1 MKVRWFFY
9 AFLVWNLGW
18 QFPWRNFALDM
29 SKFDPFSFDLPVS
42 EIILEVKNHLSA
54 SNSLIIQ
61 APPGA
66 GKSTLLPL
74 ALLDEPWLEGKK
86 IIMLEPRRL
95 ATKSIAQRMADMLE
109 EEVGKTVGYRIRFES
124 AISKETRLEVITE
137 GILTRMMH
145 QDNALEEVGLV
156 IFDEFHERNLFSEVA
171 LALAREV
178 QQVLR
183 PDLRILLMSAT
194 IDAEQLS
201 QLLGSQVIQ
210 SQGRQ
215 YPVEVHY
222 LNEVDEYAIG
232 EDTARQI
239 IPLTKK
245 HEGDFLVFL
254 PGQGEIKKAEEI
266 LRRALPEDVIV
277 PLYGQLSPTEQN
289 KAILPHPSGKRK
301 IVLSTDI
308 AETSLT
314 IEGVRVVVDSGFAK
328 SNRFDARSGLSR
340 LVLHRITK
348 DSADQRSGRAG
359 RLTAGHSYRL
369 WTKAIQAQL
378 AEYRTPELLEADLT
392 SLVLDM
398 KAWGKDDIRSMT
410 WLTPPPAGTL
420 ALSEKVLEAIDA
432 VEEGKLTDHGKEIH
446 QLPVHPRIAHML
458 IYAKRMNQLALATDI
473 AAVLEER
480 DPLPADAGVDL
491 NLRIDALRRFRDRG
505 VSMSRIKKIEKVA
518 AQYRRLFNIQPENK
532 PADPWATGL
541 LLAYAYPERIAAARP
556 GNNAQFQLSN
566 GKIAQMGHR
575 DDLAH
580 ESWLAVAHVD
590 AREGMGKIWMAAPLN
605 PKDLA
610 PMLKTKE
617 VLEWDRKKGGLI
629 AHAEIRIG
637 AIILGTRPLQK
648 FDKSLAKQAMVE
660 AIQEEGQFLLDWN
673 EDVMQLIYRVQSL
686 KKWNPDQNWPE
697 WSVEILC
704 QTSPEWL
711 EPYLENIS
719 KNEDFKKLDLSQILL
734 HHLSFE
740 QQQLLES
747 LAPAKISVPS
757 GSQIKL
763 EYKEDG
769 ATPLLSVR
777 LQELFGLLDT
787 PKVNQGKMSVLI
799 EMLSPGYKP
808 VQLTQ
813 DLKSFWANGYFEV
826 KKELKRRYPKH
837 EWPED
842 PISAEAVRGVK
853 KRS

>member
-1 MKVRWFFY
+1 MPDF
-9 AFLVWNLGW
+9 N
-18 QFPWRNFALDM
+18 
-29 SKFDPFSFDLPVS
+29 PFSFDLPVA
-42 EIILEVKNHLSA
+42 EIIPQVQSQLAKA
-54 SNSLIIQ
+54 NSVIIQ

-74 ALLDEPWLEGKK
+74 ALLDEPWIAGKK

-95 ATKSIAQRMADMLE
+95 ATKSIAQRMANMLGE
-109 EEVGKTVGYRIRFES
+109 NTGDTVGYRIRFES
-124 AISKETRLEVITE
+124 AISAKTRLEVITE

-145 QDNALEEVGLV
+145 SDNELQDVGLV
-156 IFDEFHERNLFSEVA
+156 IFDEFHERNLHAEVA
-171 LALAREV
+171 LALCREV

-194 IDAEQLS
+194 IDTAELS
-201 QLLGSQVIQ
+201 SLLGSKVIQ

-215 YPVEVHY
+215 FPVEVNY
-222 LNEVDEYAIG
+222 LGEADEYSIG

-245 HEGDFLVFL
+245 HKGDFLVFL

-266 LRRALPEDVIV
+266 LRRALPDDVVV
-277 PLYGQLSPTEQN
+277 PLYGQLSPSEQN
-289 KAILPHPSGKRK
+289 RAILPHPSGRRK
-301 IVLSTDI
+301 VVLSTDI

-314 IEGVRVVVDSGFAK
+314 IEGVKVVVDSGFAK

-340 LVLHRITK
+340 LVLHRISQ

-369 WTKAIQAQL
+369 WTKATQAQL
-378 AEYRTPELLEADLT
+378 AEFRTPELMEADLT
-392 SLVLDM
+392 GLVLDM
-398 KAWGKDDIRSMT
+398 KAWGKDDTRSMT

-420 ALSEKVLEAIDA
+420 ALSEKTLESIEALED
-432 VEEGKLTDHGKEIH
+432 GKLTAHGREIH
-446 QLPVHPRIAHML
+446 ELPCHPRIAHML
-458 IYAKRMNQLALATDI
+458 LYAKKARQLGLATDI
-473 AAVLEER
+473 AAILEER

-491 NLRIDALRRFRDRG
+491 NLRVEALRRFRSRG
-505 VSMSRIKKIEKVA
+505 ASIAKIKKIEKIA
-518 AQYRRLFNIQPENK
+518 AQYRRMFGVDPQNDPV
-532 PADPWATGL
+532 DPWQTGL

-566 GKIAQMGHR
+566 GKIAQIGHR

-590 AREGMGKIWMAAPLN
+590 AREGMGKIWLAAPIN

-610 PMLKTKE
+610 PMLKSRD

-629 AHAEIRIG
+629 AHSEIRIG
-637 AIILGTRPLQK
+637 AIILGKRPSTN
-648 FDKSLAKQAMVE
+648 FDKSQATQAILD
-660 AIQEEGQFLLDWN
+660 AIQEEGELLLDFN
-673 EDVMQLIYRVQSL
+673 EDVLQLIYRVQSL
-686 KKWNPDQNWPE
+686 RTWNPGQDWPQ
-697 WSVEILC
+697 WSERILC
-704 QTSPEWL
+704 ESASDWL
-711 EPYLENIS
+711 NPYLQNIS
-719 KNEDFKKLDLSQILL
+719 KNEDLQKLDLSQILL
-734 HHLSFE
+734 HSLPFD
-740 QQQLLES
+740 QQNKLDE
-747 LAPAKISVPS
+747 LAPQKLKVPS
-757 GSQIKL
+757 GSQIKI
-763 EYKEDG
+763 EYREDG
-769 ATPLLSVR
+769 ETPRLSVR
-777 LQELFGLLDT
+777 LQELFGLLET
-787 PKVNQGKMSVLI
+787 PTVNGGKIAVLI

-813 DLKSFWANGYFEV
+813 DLRSFWTNGYFEV

-853 KRS
+853 RRV

>member
-1 MKVRWFFY
+1 
-9 AFLVWNLGW
+9 
-18 QFPWRNFALDM
+18 M
-29 SKFDPFSFDLPVS
+29 SEFNPYSFDLPVA
-42 EIILEVKNHLSA
+42 EIIPQVISHLSEA
-54 SNSLIIQ
+54 NSLIIQ

-74 ALLDEPWLEGKK
+74 ALLEQPWLEGKK

-95 ATKSIAQRMADMLE
+95 ATKSIAERMSSMLE
-109 EEVGKTVGYRIRFES
+109 EDLGGTIGYRIRFES
-124 AISKETRLEVITE
+124 AISAKTKIEVITE

-145 QDNALEEVGLV
+145 SDNALENIGLV
-156 IFDEFHERNLFSEVA
+156 IFDEFHERNLHSEVA
-171 LALAREV
+171 LALCREI

-194 IDAEQLS
+194 IDADQLS
-201 QLLGSQVIQ
+201 SLLGAKVIQ

-215 YPVEVHY
+215 YPVEVNY
-222 LNEVDEYAIG
+222 LNEVDEFAIG
-232 EDTARQI
+232 EDAARQI

-245 HEGDFLVFL
+245 HDGDFLVFL

-266 LRRALPEDVIV
+266 LKRALPDTVV
-277 PLYGQLSPTEQN
+277 LPLFGQLSPAEQN
-289 KAILPHPSGKRK
+289 RAILPHPSGKRK

-314 IEGVRVVVDSGFAK
+314 IEGIKIVVDSGFAK

-340 LVLHRITK
+340 LVLHRISQ

-369 WTKAIQAQL
+369 WTKSTQAQL
-378 AEYRTPELLEADLT
+378 TEYRVPELLEADLT
-392 SLVLDM
+392 ALVLDM
-398 KAWGKDDIRSMT
+398 KAWGKQDIRSMT

-420 ALSEKVLEAIDA
+420 ALAEKTLESLDAIID
-432 VEEGKLTDHGKEIH
+432 GNLTEHGKEIH
-446 QLPVHPRIAHML
+446 QVPCHPRIAHML
-458 IYAKRMNQLALATDI
+458 IFAKRMNQLGLATDI

-480 DPLPADAGVDL
+480 DPLPQDSGVDL
-491 NLRIDALRRFRDRG
+491 NLRIEALRRFRSRG
-505 VSMSRIKKIEKVA
+505 VNMARIKKIEKVA
-518 AQYRRLFNIQPENK
+518 AQYRRMFSVQPEND
-532 PADPWATGL
+532 PVDPWQTGL

-566 GKIAQMGHR
+566 GKIAQIGHR

-610 PMLKTKE
+610 PMLKTRE

-629 AHAEIRIG
+629 AVSEIRIG

-648 FDKSLAKQAMVE
+648 FDKGSAKTAILE
-660 AIQEEGQFLLDWN
+660 AIALDGEMLLDFS
-673 EDVMQLIYRVQSL
+673 EKVEQLIFRVQSL
-686 KKWNPDQNWPE
+686 KKWNPDQEWPFWTTE
-697 WSVEILC
+697 SLC
-704 QTSPEWL
+704 LSAKDWL

-719 KNEDFKKLDLSQILL
+719 KNEDLKKLDLNSILL
-734 HHLSFE
+734 QSLSFE
-740 QQQLLES
+740 QQNLLND
-747 LAPAKISVPS
+747 LAPTHLNVPS
-757 GSQIKL
+757 GSQIAI
-763 EYKEDG
+763 EYKSEG
-769 ATPLLSVR
+769 ETPLLSVR
-777 LQELFGLLDT
+777 LQELFGLLET
-787 PKVNQGKMSVLI
+787 PRVNGGKIPILI
-799 EMLSPGYKP
+799 ELLSPGYKP

-813 DLKSFWANGYFEV
+813 DLRSFWANGYFEV

-853 KRS
+853 RKF

>member
-1 MKVRWFFY
+1 
-9 AFLVWNLGW
+9 
-18 QFPWRNFALDM
+18 M
-29 SKFDPFSFDLPVS
+29 SEFNPFSFDLPVS
-42 EIILEVKNHLSA
+42 EIIPKVKNHLSS

-74 ALLDEPWLEGKK
+74 ALLDESWLEGKK

-137 GILTRMMH
+137 GILTRMIH
-145 QDNALEEVGLV
+145 QDNELEEVGLI

-183 PDLRILLMSAT
+183 SDLRILLMSAT

-201 QLLGSQVIQ
+201 QLLSSQVIQ

-232 EDTARQI
+232 EDTARHI

-266 LRRALPEDVIV
+266 LRKALSEDVIV
-277 PLYGQLSPTEQN
+277 PLYGQLSPSEQN
-289 KAILPHPSGKRK
+289 RAILPHPSGKRK

-328 SNRFDARSGLSR
+328 SNRFDPRSGLSR
-340 LVLHRITK
+340 LVLHRISK

-359 RLTAGHSYRL
+359 RLTAGSSYRL
-369 WTKAIQAQL
+369 WTKATQAQL

-432 VEEGKLTDHGKEIH
+432 VEDGKLTSHGKEIH

-566 GKIAQMGHR
+566 GKIAQIGHR

-629 AHAEIRIG
+629 AHSEIRIG

-648 FDKSLAKQAMVE
+648 FDKSLAKQAILE

-673 EDVMQLIYRVQSL
+673 EEVMQLIYRIQSL

-697 WSVEILC
+697 WSVEMLC
-704 QTSPEWL
+704 QTSSEWL
-711 EPYLENIS
+711 ETYLENIS
-719 KNEDFKKLDLSQILL
+719 KNEDFKKLNLSQVLL

-740 QQQLLES
+740 QQQLLET
-747 LAPAKISVPS
+747 LAPAKIDVPS

-763 EYKEDG
+763 KYKEDG

-777 LQELFGLLDT
+777 LQELFGLLESS
-787 PKVNQGKMSVLI
+787 KVNQGKVAVLI

-853 KRS
+853 MKG

>member
-1 MKVRWFFY
+1 MTK
-9 AFLVWNLGW
+9 
-18 QFPWRNFALDM
+18 NFN
-29 SKFDPFSFDLPVS
+29 SQSFDLPVS
-42 EIILEVKNHLSA
+42 EIIPEVKKHLSA

-74 ALLDEPWLEGKK
+74 ALLDEPWLAGKK

-95 ATKSIAQRMADMLE
+95 ATKSIAQRMADMLGE
-109 EEVGKTVGYRIRFES
+109 DVGKTVGYRIRFES
-124 AISKETRLEVITE
+124 AISNQTRLEVITE

-201 QLLGSQVIQ
+201 QLLGSKVIQ

-215 YPVEVHY
+215 YPVEINY

-245 HEGDFLVFL
+245 HTGDFLVFL
-254 PGQGEIKKAEEI
+254 PGQGEIKKTEEI
-266 LRRALPEDVIV
+266 LKRALPEDVIV
-277 PLYGQLSPTEQN
+277 PLFGQLSPSEQN
-289 KAILPHPSGKRK
+289 RAILPHPSGKRK

-340 LVLHRITK
+340 LVLHRISK

-359 RLTAGHSYRL
+359 RLSSGHSYRL
-369 WTKAIQAQL
+369 WSKATQAQL
-378 AEYRTPELLEADLT
+378 SEYRTPELLEADLT

-398 KAWGKDDIRSMT
+398 KAWGKEDIRSMT

-432 VEEGKLTDHGKEIH
+432 VEDGKLTDHGKEIH

-491 NLRIDALRRFRDRG
+491 NLRIDALRKFRDRG

-566 GKIAQMGHR
+566 GKIAQIGHR

-629 AHAEIRIG
+629 AHSEIRIG

-648 FDKSLAKQAMVE
+648 FDKSLAKKAILE

-673 EDVMQLIYRVQSL
+673 EEVLQLIFRVQSL
-686 KKWNPDQNWPE
+686 KKWNPEQNWPD
-697 WSVEILC
+697 WSVETLC
-704 QTSPEWL
+704 QSSPEWL

-734 HHLSFE
+734 HYLSFE

-747 LAPAKISVPS
+747 LAPSKITVPS
-757 GSQIKL
+757 GSQISL
-763 EYKEDG
+763 EYKEEG
-769 ATPLLSVR
+769 VTPLLSVR

-787 PKVNQGKMSVLI
+787 PKVNQGKVAVLI

-853 KRS
+853 KRF

>member
-1 MKVRWFFY
+1 
-9 AFLVWNLGW
+9 
-18 QFPWRNFALDM
+18 M
-29 SKFDPFSFDLPVS
+29 SEFNPFSFDLPVA
-42 EIILEVKNHLSA
+42 EIIPQVINHLSGEH
-54 SNSLIIQ
+54 SLIIQ

-74 ALLDEPWLEGKK
+74 ALLDQPWLEGKK

-95 ATKSIAQRMADMLE
+95 ATKSIAERMSSMLGE
-109 EEVGKTVGYRIRFES
+109 NLGETIGYRIRFES
-124 AISKETRLEVITE
+124 AISAKTKIEVITE

-145 QDNALEEVGLV
+145 SDNALENVGLV
-156 IFDEFHERNLFSEVA
+156 IFDEFHERNLHSEVA
-171 LALAREV
+171 LALCREI

-194 IDAEQLS
+194 IDADQLS
-201 QLLGSQVIQ
+201 SLLGAKVIQ

-215 YPVEVHY
+215 YPVEVNY
-222 LNEVDEYAIG
+222 LNEVDEFAIG
-232 EDTARQI
+232 EDSARQI

-245 HEGDFLVFL
+245 HDGDFLVFL

-266 LRRALPEDVIV
+266 LKRALPDTVV
-277 PLYGQLSPTEQN
+277 LPLFGQLSPAEQN
-289 KAILPHPSGKRK
+289 RAILPHPSGKRK

-314 IEGVRVVVDSGFAK
+314 IEGIKIVVDSGFAK

-340 LVLHRITK
+340 LVLHRISK

-369 WTKAIQAQL
+369 WTKSTQAQL
-378 AEYRTPELLEADLT
+378 AEYRVPELMEADLT
-392 SLVLDM
+392 ALVLDM
-398 KAWGKDDIRSMT
+398 KAWGKQEIRSMT

-420 ALSEKVLEAIDA
+420 ALAEKTLEAIDA
-432 VEEGKLTDHGKEIH
+432 VVDGNLTEHGKEIH
-446 QLPVHPRIAHML
+446 QVPSHPRIAHML
-458 IYAKRMNQLALATDI
+458 IFAKRMNQLGLATDI

-480 DPLPADAGVDL
+480 DPLPQDSGVDL
-491 NLRIDALRRFRDRG
+491 NLRIEALRRFRSRG
-505 VSMSRIKKIEKVA
+505 VNMARIKKIEKVA
-518 AQYRRLFNIQPENK
+518 AQYRRMFGIQPEND
-532 PADPWATGL
+532 PVDPWQTGL

-566 GKIAQMGHR
+566 GKIAQIGHR

-590 AREGMGKIWMAAPLN
+590 AREGLGKIWMAAPLN

-610 PMLKTKE
+610 PMLKTRE

-629 AHAEIRIG
+629 ALSEIRIG

-648 FDKSLAKQAMVE
+648 FDKGSAKAAILE
-660 AIQEEGQFLLDWN
+660 AITEDGEMLLDFS
-673 EDVMQLIYRVQSL
+673 EKVEQLIYRIQSL
-686 KKWNPDQNWPE
+686 KSWNSDQEWPFWTME
-697 WSVEILC
+697 SLC
-704 QTSPEWL
+704 LNAKDWL

-719 KNEDFKKLDLSQILL
+719 KNEDLKKLDLHSILL
-734 HHLSFE
+734 HSLTFE
-740 QQQLLES
+740 QQNLLNE
-747 LAPAKISVPS
+747 LAPTHLNVPS
-757 GSQIKL
+757 GSQIL
-763 EYKEDG
+763 IEYKSEGD
-769 ATPLLSVR
+769 TPLLSVR
-777 LQELFGLLDT
+777 LQELFGLLET
-787 PKVNQGKMSVLI
+787 PKVDAGKIPVLI
-799 EMLSPGYKP
+799 ELLSPGYKP

-853 KRS
+853 RKG

>member
-1 MKVRWFFY
+1 MIK
-9 AFLVWNLGW
+9 
-18 QFPWRNFALDM
+18 NFA
-29 SKFDPFSFDLPVS
+29 PQSFDLPVS
-42 EIILEVKNHLSA
+42 EIIPEVKKNLST

-74 ALLDEPWLEGKK
+74 ALLEENWLVGKR

-95 ATKSIAQRMADMLE
+95 ATKSIAQRMADMLG

-145 QDNALEEVGLV
+145 QDNALEDVGMI

-210 SQGRQ
+210 SKGRQ
-215 YPVEVHY
+215 YPVEINY
-222 LNEVDEYAIG
+222 LNEVDEYSIG

-239 IPLTKK
+239 IPLAKK
-245 HEGDFLVFL
+245 HSGDFLVFL
-254 PGQGEIKKAEEI
+254 PGQGEIKKTEEI

-277 PLYGQLSPTEQN
+277 PLFGQLSPSEQN
-289 KAILPHPSGKRK
+289 RAILPHPSGKRK

-314 IEGVRVVVDSGFAK
+314 IEGVKVVVDSGFAK

-340 LVLHRITK
+340 LVLHRISK

-369 WTKAIQAQL
+369 WTKATQAQL

-432 VEEGKLTDHGKEIH
+432 IEEGKLTDHGKEIH

-458 IYAKRMNQLALATDI
+458 IYAKRMNQLVLATDI

-491 NLRIDALRRFRDRG
+491 NLRIDALRKFRDRG

-566 GKIAQMGHR
+566 GKIAQIGHR
-575 DDLAH
+575 DDLAN

-629 AHAEIRIG
+629 AHSEIRIG

-648 FDKSLAKQAMVE
+648 FDKSLAKQAILE
-660 AIQEEGQFLLDWN
+660 AIQEEGQFMLDWN
-673 EDVMQLIYRVQSL
+673 EDVMQLIYRIQSL
-686 KKWNPDQNWPE
+686 SKWNPDQNWPD
-697 WSVEILC
+697 WSIDHLC
-704 QTSPEWL
+704 QNSPEWL

-740 QQQLLES
+740 QQQLLDT
-747 LAPAKISVPS
+747 LAPAKINVPS

-777 LQELFGLLDT
+777 LQELFGLLET
-787 PKVNQGKMSVLI
+787 PKVNQGKVAVLI

-837 EWPED
+837 EWPDD

-853 KRS
+853 KRF

>member
-1 MKVRWFFY
+1 
-9 AFLVWNLGW
+9 
-18 QFPWRNFALDM
+18 M
-29 SKFDPFSFDLPVS
+29 SAFDPFSFDLPVA
-42 EIILEVKNHLSA
+42 EIIPQVNSHLSK

-74 ALLDEPWLEGKK
+74 ALVDQPWLEGKK

-95 ATKSIAQRMADMLE
+95 ATKSIAERMSSMLDE
-109 EEVGKTVGYRIRFES
+109 ELGGTIGYRIRFES
-124 AISKETRLEVITE
+124 AISSKTKIEVITE

-145 QDNALEEVGLV
+145 SDNALENVGLV
-156 IFDEFHERNLFSEVA
+156 IFDEFHERNLHSEVA
-171 LALAREV
+171 LALCREI

-194 IDAEQLS
+194 IDADQLS
-201 QLLGSQVIQ
+201 SLLGAKVIQ

-215 YPVEVHY
+215 YPVEVNY
-222 LNEVDEYAIG
+222 LNEVDEFAIG
-232 EDTARQI
+232 EDAARQI

-245 HEGDFLVFL
+245 HDGDFLVFL

-266 LRRALPEDVIV
+266 LRRALPDSIV
-277 PLYGQLSPTEQN
+277 LPLFGQLSPSEQSR
-289 KAILPHPSGKRK
+289 AILPHPSGKRK

-314 IEGVRVVVDSGFAK
+314 IEGVKVVVDSGFAK

-340 LVLHRITK
+340 LVLHRISK

-369 WTKAIQAQL
+369 WTKSTQAQL
-378 AEYRTPELLEADLT
+378 AEYRIPELMEADLT
-392 SLVLDM
+392 ALVLDM
-398 KAWGKDDIRSMT
+398 KAWGKQEIRSMT

-420 ALSEKVLEAIDA
+420 VLAEKTLEALDA
-432 VEEGKLTDHGKEIH
+432 LVDGNLTAHGKEIH
-446 QLPVHPRIAHML
+446 QVPCHPRIAHML
-458 IYAKRMNQLALATDI
+458 IFAKRMNQLGLATDI

-491 NLRIDALRRFRDRG
+491 NLRIEALRRFRSRG
-505 VSMSRIKKIEKVA
+505 VNMARIKKIEKVA
-518 AQYRRLFNIQPENK
+518 AQYRRMFSIQPEND
-532 PADPWATGL
+532 PVDPWQTGL

-566 GKIAQMGHR
+566 GKIAQIGHR

-610 PMLKTKE
+610 PMIKTRE
-617 VLEWDRKKGGLI
+617 ILEWDRKKGGLV
-629 AHAEIRIG
+629 ALSEVRIG

-648 FDKSLAKQAMVE
+648 FDKGSAKAAILE
-660 AIQEEGQFLLDWN
+660 AIADDGEMLLDFS
-673 EDVMQLIYRVQSL
+673 EKVEQLIFRVQSL
-686 KKWNPDQNWPE
+686 KSWNPDQEWPFWTSE
-697 WSVEILC
+697 SLC
-704 QTSPEWL
+704 LSAKDWL
-711 EPYLENIS
+711 EPYLENIT
-719 KNEDFKKLDLSQILL
+719 KNEDLKKLDLHSILL
-734 HHLSFE
+734 HSLSFE
-740 QQQLLES
+740 QQNLLNE
-747 LAPAKISVPS
+747 LTPTHINVPS
-757 GSQIKL
+757 GSQIAI
-763 EYKEDG
+763 EYKSDG
-769 ATPLLSVR
+769 NTPLLSVR
-777 LQELFGLLDT
+777 LQELFGLLET
-787 PKVNQGKMSVLI
+787 PRVNGGKIPLLI
-799 EMLSPGYKP
+799 ELLSPGYKP

-813 DLKSFWANGYFEV
+813 DLRSFWANGYFEV

-853 KRS
+853 RKF

>member
-1 MKVRWFFY
+1 
-9 AFLVWNLGW
+9 
-18 QFPWRNFALDM
+18 M
-29 SKFDPFSFDLPVS
+29 SKFNPFSFDLPVS
-42 EIILEVKNHLSA
+42 EIIPEVKNHLFS

-74 ALLDEPWLEGKK
+74 ALLDESWLKGKK

-95 ATKSIAQRMADMLE
+95 ATKSIAQRMADMLG
-109 EEVGKTVGYRIRFES
+109 EEVGKTVGYKIRFES
-124 AISKETRLEVITE
+124 AISNQTRLEVITE

-201 QLLGSQVIQ
+201 QLLGSKVIQ

-215 YPVEVHY
+215 YPVEVNY
-222 LNEVDEYAIG
+222 LSEVDEYAIG

-254 PGQGEIKKAEEI
+254 PGQGEIKKTEEI
-266 LRRALPEDVIV
+266 LKRALPEDIIV
-277 PLYGQLSPTEQN
+277 PLYGQLSPSEQN
-289 KAILPHPSGKRK
+289 RAILPHPSGKRK

-328 SNRFDARSGLSR
+328 SNRFDPRSGLSR
-340 LVLHRITK
+340 LVLHRISK

-432 VEEGKLTDHGKEIH
+432 VEDGKLTVHGKEIH

-458 IYAKRMNQLALATDI
+458 IFAKRMNQLALATDI

-480 DPLPADAGVDL
+480 DPLPAEAGVDL
-491 NLRIDALRRFRDRG
+491 NLRIDALRKFRDRG

-566 GKIAQMGHR
+566 GKIAQIGHR

-629 AHAEIRIG
+629 AHSEIRIG
-637 AIILGTRPLQK
+637 AIILGPRPLQK
-648 FDKSLAKQAMVE
+648 FDKSLAKQAILE
-660 AIQEEGQFLLDWN
+660 ATQEEGQFLLEWN
-673 EDVMQLIYRVQSL
+673 EEVMQLIFRVQSL
-686 KKWNPDQNWPE
+686 KKWNPDQDWPE

-787 PKVNQGKMSVLI
+787 PKVNKGKVSILI

-826 KKELKRRYPKH
+826 KKELKRLYPKH

-853 KRS
+853 KRF

>member
-1 MKVRWFFY
+1 
-9 AFLVWNLGW
+9 
-18 QFPWRNFALDM
+18 M
-29 SKFDPFSFDLPVS
+29 SKFNPFSFDLPVS
-42 EIILEVKNHLSA
+42 EIIPEVKNHLFS

-74 ALLDEPWLEGKK
+74 ALLDESWLKGKK

-95 ATKSIAQRMADMLE
+95 ATKSIAQRMADMLG

-124 AISKETRLEVITE
+124 AISNQTRLEVITE

-201 QLLGSQVIQ
+201 QLLGSKVIQ

-215 YPVEVHY
+215 YPVEVNY
-222 LNEVDEYAIG
+222 LSEVDEYAIG

-254 PGQGEIKKAEEI
+254 PGQGEIKKTEEI
-266 LRRALPEDVIV
+266 LKRALPEDIIV
-277 PLYGQLSPTEQN
+277 PLYGQLSPSEQN
-289 KAILPHPSGKRK
+289 RAILPHPSGKRK

-328 SNRFDARSGLSR
+328 SNRFDPRSGLSR
-340 LVLHRITK
+340 LVLHRISK

-432 VEEGKLTDHGKEIH
+432 VEDGKLTLHGKEIH

-458 IYAKRMNQLALATDI
+458 IFAKRMNQLALATDI

-480 DPLPADAGVDL
+480 DPLPAEAGVDL
-491 NLRIDALRRFRDRG
+491 NLRIDALRKFRDRG

-566 GKIAQMGHR
+566 GKIAQIGHR

-629 AHAEIRIG
+629 AHSEIRIG

-648 FDKSLAKQAMVE
+648 FDKSLAKQAILE
-660 AIQEEGQFLLDWN
+660 ATQEEGQFLLEWN
-673 EDVMQLIYRVQSL
+673 EEVMQLIFRVQSL
-686 KKWNPDQNWPE
+686 KKWNPDQDWPE

-734 HHLSFE
+734 HHISFE

-787 PKVNQGKMSVLI
+787 PKVNQGKVSVLI

-826 KKELKRRYPKH
+826 KKELKRLYPKH

-853 KRS
+853 KRF

>member
-1 MKVRWFFY
+1 M
-9 AFLVWNLGW
+9 
-18 QFPWRNFALDM
+18 PI
-29 SKFDPFSFDLPVS
+29 FDPFSFDLPVS
-42 EIILEVKNHLSA
+42 EIIPEVKKHLSS

-74 ALLDEPWLEGKK
+74 TLLDEPWLAGKK

-95 ATKSIAQRMADMLE
+95 ATKSIAQRMADMLGE
-109 EEVGKTVGYRIRFES
+109 DVGKTVGYRIRFES
-124 AISKETRLEVITE
+124 AISNQTRLEVITE

-201 QLLGSQVIQ
+201 QLLGSKVIQ

-215 YPVEVHY
+215 YPVEVNY

-245 HEGDFLVFL
+245 HTGDFLVFL
-254 PGQGEIKKAEEI
+254 PGQGEIKKTEEI
-266 LRRALPEDVIV
+266 LKRALPEDVIV
-277 PLYGQLSPTEQN
+277 PLFGQLSPSEQN
-289 KAILPHPSGKRK
+289 RAILPHPSGKRK

-314 IEGVRVVVDSGFAK
+314 IESVRVVVDSGFAK

-340 LVLHRITK
+340 LVLHRISK

-369 WTKAIQAQL
+369 WSKATQAQL
-378 AEYRTPELLEADLT
+378 SEYRTPELLEADLT

-420 ALSEKVLEAIDA
+420 VLSEKVLEAIDA
-432 VEEGKLTDHGKEIH
+432 VEAGKLSDHGKEIH

-491 NLRIDALRRFRDRG
+491 NLRIDALRKFRDRG

-566 GKIAQMGHR
+566 GKIAQIGHR

-629 AHAEIRIG
+629 AHSEIRIG

-648 FDKSLAKQAMVE
+648 FDKSLAKQAILE

-673 EDVMQLIYRVQSL
+673 EEVLQLIFRVQSL
-686 KKWNPDQNWPE
+686 KKWNPEQNWPD
-697 WSVEILC
+697 WSVETLC
-704 QTSPEWL
+704 QSSPEWL

-734 HHLSFE
+734 HSLSFE

-747 LAPAKISVPS
+747 LAPSKIIVPS
-757 GSQIKL
+757 GSQISL
-763 EYKEDG
+763 EYKEEG
-769 ATPLLSVR
+769 VTPLLSVR

-787 PKVNQGKMSVLI
+787 PKVNQGKVAVLI

-853 KRS
+853 KRF

>member
-1 MKVRWFFY
+1 
-9 AFLVWNLGW
+9 
-18 QFPWRNFALDM
+18 M
-29 SKFDPFSFDLPVS
+29 SEFNPFSFDLPVS
-42 EIILEVKNHLSA
+42 EIIPKVKNHLSS

-61 APPGA
+61 APPGS

-74 ALLDEPWLEGKK
+74 ALLDESWLEGKK

-95 ATKSIAQRMADMLE
+95 ATKSIAQRMADMLG

-124 AISKETRLEVITE
+124 AISKETKLEVITE

-145 QDNALEEVGLV
+145 QDNALEDVGMI

-201 QLLGSQVIQ
+201 GLLGSKIIQ

-215 YPVEVHY
+215 YPVEINY

-245 HEGDFLVFL
+245 HDGDFLVFL

-266 LRRALPEDVIV
+266 LRKALSEDVIV
-277 PLYGQLSPTEQN
+277 PLYGQLSPSEQN
-289 KAILPHPSGKRK
+289 RAILPHPSGKRK

-328 SNRFDARSGLSR
+328 SNRFDPRSGLSR
-340 LVLHRITK
+340 LVLHRISK

-359 RLTAGHSYRL
+359 RLNAGHSYRL
-369 WTKAIQAQL
+369 WTKATQAQL

-432 VEEGKLTDHGKEIH
+432 VEDGKLTSHGKDIH

-566 GKIAQMGHR
+566 GKIAQIGHR

-629 AHAEIRIG
+629 AHSEIRIG

-648 FDKSLAKQAMVE
+648 FDKSLAKQAILE

-673 EDVMQLIYRVQSL
+673 EEVMQLIYRIQSL

-697 WSVEILC
+697 WSVEMLC

-711 EPYLENIS
+711 ETYLENIS
-719 KNEDFKKLDLSQILL
+719 KNEDFKKLNLSQVLL

-740 QQQLLES
+740 QQQLLET
-747 LAPAKISVPS
+747 LAPAKIDVPS

-777 LQELFGLLDT
+777 LQELFGLLET
-787 PKVNQGKMSVLI
+787 PKVNQGKVAVLI

-853 KRS
+853 RKG

>member
-1 MKVRWFFY
+1 MIK
-9 AFLVWNLGW
+9 
-18 QFPWRNFALDM
+18 NFA
-29 SKFDPFSFDLPVS
+29 PQSFDLPVS
-42 EIILEVKNHLSA
+42 EIIPEVKKNLST

-74 ALLDEPWLEGKK
+74 ALLEENWLVGKR

-95 ATKSIAQRMADMLE
+95 ATKSIAQRMADMLG

-145 QDNALEEVGLV
+145 QDNALEDVGMI

-194 IDAEQLS
+194 IDAEQLA

-215 YPVEVHY
+215 YPVEVNY

-245 HEGDFLVFL
+245 HSGDFLVFL
-254 PGQGEIKKAEEI
+254 PGQGEIKKTEEI

-277 PLYGQLSPTEQN
+277 PLFGQLSPSEQN
-289 KAILPHPSGKRK
+289 RAILPHPSGKRK

-314 IEGVRVVVDSGFAK
+314 IEGVKVVVDSGFAK

-340 LVLHRITK
+340 LVLHRISK

-369 WTKAIQAQL
+369 WTKATQAQL
-378 AEYRTPELLEADLT
+378 AEYRIPELLEADLT

-432 VEEGKLTDHGKEIH
+432 IEEGKLTDHGKEIH

-458 IYAKRMNQLALATDI
+458 IYAKRMNQLVLATDI

-491 NLRIDALRRFRDRG
+491 NLRIDALRKFRDRG
-505 VSMSRIKKIEKVA
+505 VSMSRIKKIEKIA

-566 GKIAQMGHR
+566 GKIAQIGHR

-629 AHAEIRIG
+629 AHSEIRIG

-648 FDKSLAKQAMVE
+648 FDKSLAKQAILE
-660 AIQEEGQFLLDWN
+660 AIQEEGHFMLDWN
-673 EDVMQLIYRVQSL
+673 EDVMQLIYRIQSL
-686 KKWNPDQNWPE
+686 SKWNPDQNWPD
-697 WSVEILC
+697 WSIDHLC
-704 QTSPEWL
+704 QNSPEWL

-734 HHLSFE
+734 HHLLFE
-740 QQQLLES
+740 QQQLLDT
-747 LAPAKISVPS
+747 LAPAKINVPS

-777 LQELFGLLDT
+777 LQELFGLLET
-787 PKVNQGKMSVLI
+787 PKVNQGKVAVLI

-837 EWPED
+837 EWPDD

-853 KRS
+853 KRF

>member
-1 MKVRWFFY
+1 M
-9 AFLVWNLGW
+9 
-18 QFPWRNFALDM
+18 P
-29 SKFDPFSFDLPVS
+29 KFDPFSFDLPVS
-42 EIILEVKNHLSA
+42 EIIPEVKKHLSA

-74 ALLDEPWLEGKK
+74 TLLDEPWLKGKK

-95 ATKSIAQRMADMLE
+95 ATKSIAQRMADMLGE
-109 EEVGKTVGYRIRFES
+109 DVGKTVGYRIRFES
-124 AISKETRLEVITE
+124 AISNQTRLEVITE

-201 QLLGSQVIQ
+201 QLLGSKVIQ

-215 YPVEVHY
+215 YPVEINY

-245 HEGDFLVFL
+245 HTGDFLVFL
-254 PGQGEIKKAEEI
+254 PGQGEIKKTEEI
-266 LRRALPEDVIV
+266 LKRALPEDLIV
-277 PLYGQLSPTEQN
+277 PLFGQLSPSEQN
-289 KAILPHPSGKRK
+289 RAILPHPSGKRK

-340 LVLHRITK
+340 LVLHRISK

-369 WTKAIQAQL
+369 WSKATQAQL
-378 AEYRTPELLEADLT
+378 SEYRTPELLEADLT

-398 KAWGKDDIRSMT
+398 KAWGKEDIRSMT

-420 ALSEKVLEAIDA
+420 VLSEKVLEAIDA
-432 VEEGKLTDHGKEIH
+432 VEAGKLTDHGKEIH

-491 NLRIDALRRFRDRG
+491 NLRIDALRKFRDRG

-566 GKIAQMGHR
+566 GKIAQIGHR

-629 AHAEIRIG
+629 AHSEIRIG

-648 FDKSLAKQAMVE
+648 FDKSLAKQAILE

-673 EDVMQLIYRVQSL
+673 EEVLQLIFRVQSL
-686 KKWNPDQNWPE
+686 KKWNPEQNWPD
-697 WSVEILC
+697 WSVETLC
-704 QTSPEWL
+704 QSSPEWL

-734 HHLSFE
+734 HSLSFE

-747 LAPAKISVPS
+747 LAPSKITVPS
-757 GSQIKL
+757 GSQISL
-763 EYKEDG
+763 EYKEEG
-769 ATPLLSVR
+769 VTPLLSVR

-787 PKVNQGKMSVLI
+787 PKVNQGKVAVLI

-853 KRS
+853 KRF

>member
-1 MKVRWFFY
+1 MCQMIK
-9 AFLVWNLGW
+9 
-18 QFPWRNFALDM
+18 NFA
-29 SKFDPFSFDLPVS
+29 PQSFDLPVS
-42 EIILEVKNHLSA
+42 EIIPEVKKNLST

-74 ALLDEPWLEGKK
+74 ALLEESWLKGKK

-95 ATKSIAQRMADMLE
+95 ATKSIAQRMSDMIGEDL
-109 EEVGKTVGYRIRFES
+109 GKTVGYRIRFES

-145 QDNALEEVGLV
+145 QDNALEDVGMI

-210 SQGRQ
+210 SKGRQ
-215 YPVEVHY
+215 YPVEINY
-222 LNEVDEYAIG
+222 LNEVDEYSIG

-239 IPLTKK
+239 IPLAKK
-245 HEGDFLVFL
+245 HSGDFLVFL

-277 PLYGQLSPTEQN
+277 PLYGQLSPSEQN
-289 KAILPHPSGKRK
+289 RAILPHPSGKRK

-314 IEGVRVVVDSGFAK
+314 IEGVKVVVDSGFAK

-340 LVLHRITK
+340 LVLHRISK

-369 WTKAIQAQL
+369 WTKATQAQL

-432 VEEGKLTDHGKEIH
+432 IEEGKLTDHGKEIH

-458 IYAKRMNQLALATDI
+458 IYAKRMNQLVLATDI

-491 NLRIDALRRFRDRG
+491 NLRIDALRKFRDRG

-532 PADPWATGL
+532 PADPWVTGL

-566 GKIAQMGHR
+566 GKIAQIGHR

-629 AHAEIRIG
+629 AHSEIRIG

-648 FDKSLAKQAMVE
+648 FDKSLAKQAILE
-660 AIQEEGQFLLDWN
+660 AIQEEGQFMLDWN
-673 EDVMQLIYRVQSL
+673 EDVMQLIYRIQSL
-686 KKWNPDQNWPE
+686 SKWNPDQNWPD
-697 WSVEILC
+697 WSIDHLC
-704 QTSPEWL
+704 QNSPEWL

-740 QQQLLES
+740 QQQLLDT
-747 LAPAKISVPS
+747 LAPAKINVPS

-777 LQELFGLLDT
+777 LQELFGLLET
-787 PKVNQGKMSVLI
+787 PKVNQGKVAVLI

-837 EWPED
+837 EWPDD

-853 KRS
+853 KRF